1 MVLFSQFTGRFDA
14 NCYIHLTRKMDTHD
28 LARPRLSTPTSTT
41 SSPPIALPTTTSPA
55 TLAQILATLPPN
67 PLIIGVATDGLFTTA
82 EQEELAAHIPG
93 AELVVIPSPDGHD
106 GFLLEFEVI
115 NTAASDWLR
124 ARLPEVYEGPAL
136 VGEGDEDDGFEVK
149 KESLFG
155 EAEADVGR
163 W

>member
-1 MVLFSQFTGRFDA
+1 
-14 NCYIHLTRKMDTHD
+14 MDTHD
-28 LARPRLSTPTSTT
+28 LARPRLTTPTSTS
-41 SSPPIALPTTTSPA
+41 SSPPIALPTSTTPA
-55 TLAQILATLPPN
+55 SLAEVLATLPAKA
-67 PLIIGVATDGLFTTA
+67 LIIGVATDGLFTTA
-82 EQEELAAHIPG
+82 EQEELASHIRE

-115 NTAASDWLR
+115 NTEASRWLR
-124 ARLPEVYEGPAL
+124 ERLPEIYSAPELEASEDGTA
-136 VGEGDEDDGFEVK
+136 DDGFDVK

>member
-1 MVLFSQFTGRFDA
+1 
-14 NCYIHLTRKMDTHD
+14 MDTHD
-28 LARPRLSTPTSTT
+28 LARPRLTTPTSTS
-41 SSPPIALPTTTSPA
+41 SSPPISLPTTTSPA
-55 TLAQILATLPPN
+55 SLAEVLSTLPPKA
-67 PLIIGVATDGLFTTA
+67 LIIGVATDGLFTTA
-82 EQEELAAHIPG
+82 EQEELALHIPE

-115 NTAASDWLR
+115 NTEASRWLR
-124 ARLPEVYEGPAL
+124 ERLPEIYAAPVA
-136 VGEGDEDDGFEVK
+136 DDDKADADDGFDVK